1 MTRDTQA
8 DSIQSQ
14 ERNQRIIDAIKLYLR
29 LGLSVIPVPRGEK
42 RPVVKWGAF
51 ASARPCQADWNAW
64 WRETPGCN
72 LAVVYSSSAAPDG
85 RQLVCVDTDTPKAE
99 SWVCAQRPLPPTAT
113 VTTAKGKHRYYYA
126 PIGLTH
132 YQGAES
138 MPEVRAGVH
147 YSVLPP
153 SVHPT
158 GILYEWDDCLSIEEA
173 GIADLP
179 HWGVALMGELEPVTD
194 ADAQRVEQKPVPE
207 GRRNETLFRQC
218 AKWRAASVPDE
229 QLRASAHAFNR
240 EHCAPPLEAREVDTV
255 VKSVLRYAPGTSVRV
270 QETDRRQK
278 QQQPAPAQED
288 CGYSASLAASA
299 EAAVNAVPAPQRIIG
314 ARPVSEDAMDVL
326 ESVDARRYL
335 AYKVHGMRTGWPT
348 IDWHF
353 LGFKHQGLMWVGG
366 ASGSSKSTLMRHIV
380 FATAEAIAA
389 ECLGSRVLVYALEGG
404 KEQFLRYFAG
414 YKYGLSIRLFQPGGA
429 ARITEDEQDRML
441 AAYSEYPSLPL
452 DICTDMRNAD
462 QIMFDIERRAAEGAI
477 EGVILDNVQL
487 LEFHGRNQWAENQR
501 VALKALDLADRFE
514 FPFIALSQVNKTRDG
529 IKPRMGPE
537 WYNNATATF
546 MIERGESG
554 DSDAQ
559 RQLSNKT
566 TLMNLKARYLT
577 SCCHPITL
585 IGERETGR
593 LYEETPDTHQQQQQ
607 AAQGG
612 ASAEWPGND

>member
-1 MTRDTQA
+1 MTNDTQA
-8 DSIQSQ
+8 DKHPD
-14 ERNQRIIDAIKLYLR
+14 RNQRIIDAIKLYLR
-29 LGLSVIPVPRGEK
+29 LGLAVIPVPRGDK
-42 RPVVKWGAF
+42 RAEIKWGAF
-51 ASARPCQADWNAW
+51 AEKRPGQSDWNAW
-64 WRETPGCN
+64 WRATPGCN
-72 LAVVYSSSAAPDG
+72 LAVVYSSSAAPEG
-85 RQLVCVDTDTPKAE
+85 KQLVCVDTDSPEAE
-99 SWVCAQRPLPPTAT
+99 AWVTAQRPLPPTAT
-113 VTTAKGKHRYYYA
+113 ATTAKGKHRYYYA
-126 PIGLTH
+126 PAGLTH
-132 YQGAES
+132 YQGGEG

-147 YSVLPP
+147 YSILPP
-153 SVHPT
+153 SLHPS
-158 GILYEWDDCLSIEEA
+158 GMVYEWDEYLGPAEA

-179 HWGVALMGELEPVTD
+179 DWGVALMGEPEPVTD
-194 ADAQRVEQKPVPE
+194 AEAQRVEQDPVPE
-207 GRRNETLFRQC
+207 GRRNDTLFRQC
-218 AKWRAASVPDE
+218 ARWRAASVPDE

-240 EHCAPPLEAREVDTV
+240 DHCKPPLDASEVDSV

-270 QETDRRQK
+270 QETDRRQE

-335 AYKVHGMRTGWPT
+335 DYKVHGMRTGWQT
-348 IDWHF
+348 LDWHF
-353 LGFKHQGLMWVGG
+353 LGFKHQGLIWVGG
-366 ASGSSKSTLMRHIV
+366 ASGSSKSTLMRHTV
-380 FATAEAIAA
+380 FATCEAIEA
-389 ECLGSRVLVYALEGG
+389 ERLCSRILVYALEGG

-429 ARITEDEQDRML
+429 ARITEDEQERML

-487 LEFHGRNQWAENQR
+487 LEFHGRNQWADNQR
-501 VALKALDLADRFE
+501 TALKALDLADRFE
-514 FPFIALSQVNKTRDG
+514 FPFIALSQVNKTREG
-529 IKPRMGPE
+529 IKPRGGPE

-546 MIERGESG
+546 FIERGESG

-559 RQLSNKT
+559 KQLSNKT

-577 SCCHPITL
+577 SCCRPIVL
-585 IGERETGR
+585 IGDRETGR
-593 LYEETPDTHQQQQQ
+593 LYEEAPDNQQH
-607 AAQGG
+607 ASVGG